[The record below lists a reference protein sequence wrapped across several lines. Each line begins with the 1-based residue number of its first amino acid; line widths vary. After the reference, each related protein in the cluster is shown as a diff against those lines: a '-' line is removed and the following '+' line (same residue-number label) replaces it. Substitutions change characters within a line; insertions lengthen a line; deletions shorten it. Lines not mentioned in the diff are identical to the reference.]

1 MVMKKF
7 MNDNFMLN
15 NETAAKLFNDYAKDM
30 PIFDYHCH
38 LSPQMMYEDKP
49 FENITQIFLGGDHYK
64 WRYMLF
70 KRVDE
75 SYITGD
81 KSDYDKFK
89 GVLWLPAVCDRQS
102 ALSLDTSIELKRIF

>member
-7 MNDNFMLN
+7 MDDNFMLN

-49 FENITQIFLGGDHYK
+49 FENISEIVFIEYFG
-64 WRYMLF
+64 RYS
-70 KRVDE
+70 V
-75 SYITGD
+75 
-81 KSDYDKFK
+81 
-89 GVLWLPAVCDRQS
+89 VCS
-102 ALSLDTSIELKRIF
+102 EFSGI